1 MFGRRKEEEIF
12 RPKKERP
19 RREKKRRLPKVK
31 AEEDLSAHFG
41 ENVEAFTEQ
50 DAYPDSFL
58 PSDPPEEKT
67 VGKLPKPK
75 KEKKQ
80 RPEKQKKPPSEA
92 PFYRSR
98 LVIGTACVTV
108 ACIIAFVLVPVMSY
122 VTGTEMTTVAV
133 MTAPLGKGKRIEAS
147 MIRIEQVPAQGL
159 PDGALK
165 DEKLAVGKYA
175 AVDLVAGDTLLAS
188 KLTESIPFPNS
199 YLYEIPDGQQAI
211 SATIQSFADG
221 LSGKLL
227 AGDVVSVYAVPNQ
240 TDMEE
245 TDYLAIQPPELRF
258 VRVLAVTSQLGA
270 DRQRDEP
277 EDSDKDRKDAG
288 DKENQPA
295 TVTLLVK
302 PEQAAAVAGLEVNAR
317 LHLALVSR
325 GNEQAA
331 QSYLQ
336 TQEDYLKDAAKKE
349 DQELQDLLQDESIQD
364 LLNGGT
370 DYSGLNPEKTESGA
384 ESGE

>member
-1 MFGRRKEEEIF
+1 
-12 RPKKERP
+12 
-19 RREKKRRLPKVK
+19 
-31 AEEDLSAHFG
+31 
-41 ENVEAFTEQ
+41 
-50 DAYPDSFL
+50 
-58 PSDPPEEKT
+58 
-67 VGKLPKPK
+67 
-75 KEKKQ
+75 
-80 RPEKQKKPPSEA
+80 
-92 PFYRSR
+92 
-98 LVIGTACVTV
+98 
-108 ACIIAFVLVPVMSY
+108 
-122 VTGTEMTTVAV
+122 
-133 MTAPLGKGKRIEAS
+133 

-349 DQELQDLLQDESIQD
+349 DQELQDLLQDESIQN

-370 DYSGLNPEKTESGA
+370 DYSGLNPEQEESEA
-384 ESGE
+384 ESSE

>member
-1 MFGRRKEEEIF
+1 MN
-12 RPKKERP
+12 
-19 RREKKRRLPKVK
+19 

-41 ENVEAFTEQ
+41 ERIEAFTEQ

-58 PSDPPEEKT
+58 PPDPPEEKT

-92 PFYRSR
+92 PFYRNR
-98 LVIGTACVTV
+98 LVIGTACVTA

-133 MTAPLGKGKRIEAS
+133 MTTPLGKGKRIEAA
-147 MIRIEQVPAQGL
+147 MIRTEQVPAQGL

-165 DEKLAVGKYA
+165 DGKLAVGKYA
-175 AVDLVAGDTLLAS
+175 AVDLVVGDTLLAG
-188 KLTESIPFPNS
+188 KLTDSIPFPDD
-199 YLYEIPDGQQAI
+199 YLYTIPDGQQAI

-277 EDSDKDRKDAG
+277 GDSDKDRKDAG

-349 DQELQDLLQDESIQD
+349 EQELQDLLQDESIQD

-370 DYSGLNPEKTESGA
+370 DYSGLNPEQTE
-384 ESGE
+384 GEAVNGE